1 MSLSPTTTPPD
12 DPELH
17 LPKDHWPLPRLS
29 QPEPTRPHPTAKT
42 FADVK
47 ASPEYQKLRRSF
59 VTFAFPTVA
68 AVLVWYFL
76 YVLLSLF
83 AVKFMS
89 LPAIGYLNVGMV
101 IGLAQ
106 FPTTWFATWLYVR
119 RASRVLDPMAA
130 SVRATIEAEV
140 SK

>member
-29 QPEPTRPHPTAKT
+29 QPEPTHPHPTAKS
-42 FADVK
+42 FAEVK
-47 ASPEYQKLRRSF
+47 ASPAYQKLRRSF

-89 LPAIGYLNVGMV
+89 LPAIGNLNVGMV

>member
-1 MSLSPTTTPPD
+1 M
-12 DPELH
+12 
-17 LPKDHWPLPRLS
+17 
-29 QPEPTRPHPTAKT
+29 
-42 FADVK
+42 
-47 ASPEYQKLRRSF
+47 
-59 VTFAFPTVA
+59 
-68 AVLVWYFL
+68 
-76 YVLLSLF
+76 LLSLF

-89 LPAIGYLNVGMV
+89 LPAIGNLNVGMV

-130 SVRATIEAEV
+130 AVRATIEAEV